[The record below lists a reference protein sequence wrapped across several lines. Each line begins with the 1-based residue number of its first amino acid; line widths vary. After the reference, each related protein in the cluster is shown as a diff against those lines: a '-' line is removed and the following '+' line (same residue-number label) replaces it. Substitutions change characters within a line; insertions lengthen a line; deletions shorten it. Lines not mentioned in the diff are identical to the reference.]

1 MSALQAHNSDD
12 FPDAATKHLGDAR
25 ALHAARRHD
34 GACYLLGYVVE
45 CSLKAVYL
53 HDRAWESST
62 RTHNKALLLA
72 AHHQVSHKPL
82 GHDLSALLAVSVG
95 PEGAR
100 YLPDLPPPGPGAATI
115 LTWKETLRY
124 RSPAPDADIRAAS
137 WSAWAEFVHDHT
149 VIQMQLDG
157 VL

>member
-1 MSALQAHNSDD
+1 MSALQAHNDDD
-12 FPDAATKHLGDAR
+12 FPAAATKHLGDAR
-25 ALHAARRHD
+25 VLHHSRRHD

-53 HDRAWESST
+53 HDRAWDSAT
-62 RTHNKALLLA
+62 RTHNKAKIRA
-72 AHHQVSHKPL
+72 AHKEVSHRPL
-82 GHDLSALLAVSVG
+82 GHVLSALLAVNVG

-100 YLPDLPPPGPGAATI
+100 YLPDLPLGPGGAAI
-115 LTWKETLRY
+115 LEWKETIRY
-124 RSPAPDADIRAAS
+124 RSPDPSAAHRADS
-137 WSAWAEFVHDHT
+137 WSAWAELVHDHT